1 MAEYT
6 GYMRLNLPKA
16 VMGSFPFTKNVKGA
30 KGPEDCPLLKKEKM
44 IKLKK
49 YMSYVNLNFSK

>member
-1 MAEYT
+1 
-6 GYMRLNLPKA
+6 MRLNLPKA